1 MSTLFL
7 FCGKYL
13 TTAAACTRCLAIK
26 VIVSIII
33 ITDTGALFPGRNN
46 LTTLEGG
53 LLPLHHI
60 ICSVLKVKA
69 RLEGG

>member
-33 ITDTGALFPGRNN
+33 ITDTCALFPGRNN
-46 LTTLEGG
+46 LTTL
-53 LLPLHHI
+53 
-60 ICSVLKVKA
+60 
-69 RLEGG
+69 